1 MTTKQKNRAYSLMIC
16 FLGLAAIVL
25 ALIIVLQPK
34 KEKEPEK
41 QSSQTME
48 VSKEEVSK
56 KPAEE
61 KTSEA
66 SKQESQKEVK
76 KEESK
81 KEESKKEESSK
92 KQEESKEESSE
103 ESSEESEESE
113 ESSTDIPVNASGSG
127 TFASDTGTSLN
138 LIVEWNLDGETLTL
152 NTYIESYGI
161 SVSDRYEGLYV
172 TIDGETEIY
181 TTDALDVTAED
192 LVSVPLR
199 SVSVEWPGGTH
210 EVEVSWRFFGTYN
223 DQELEY
229 ITASERIS
237 D

>member
-1 MTTKQKNRAYSLMIC
+1 MTTKQKNRAYSIMIC
-16 FLGLAAIVL
+16 VLGVAAIVL
-25 ALIIVLQPK
+25 ALIIVLQPE
-34 KEKEPEK
+34 KEKEAEK
-41 QSSQTME
+41 QSSQTSE
-48 VSKEEVSK
+48 ISKEEISV
-56 KPAEE
+56 KPAPE

-81 KEESKKEESSK
+81 KEESSK
-92 KQEESKEESSE
+92 KQEESKEESKE

-113 ESSTDIPVNASGSG
+113 ESSLDIPVNASGSG
-127 TFASDTGTSLN
+127 TFVSDTGTSLN
-138 LIVEWNLDGETLTL
+138 LIVDWYLDGGTLTL

-161 SVSDRYEGLYV
+161 SASERYEGLYV

-181 TTDALDVTAED
+181 STDALEVTSED
-192 LVSVPLR
+192 LTSEPLR
-199 SVSVEWPGGTH
+199 SVSMDWPGGAH
-210 EVEVSWRFFGTYN
+210 DVEVSWRFFGTYN
-223 DQELEY
+223 GQELEY